1 MKKIIFTLLLV
12 LPILTFGQ
20 KIKIKKGLLTIDG
33 KSVAMVD
40 DDTRNFYKFKT
51 LEGEKVFDVT
61 FKGLSASNLEGF
73 QWLEMTSADGKVTE
87 IPYEVL
93 MTSFNTTKL
102 IVKLLSSKYELLDSS
117 GLKTNKI
124 ADFFAQEREKL
135 SDKYTK
141 AVVSA
146 KADAAAR
153 QKAIGVYSPHVKDNG
168 TVVFGGSQGTKIVGK
183 VVYQMNANR
192 TSNYVAKDL
201 DGITVATA
209 SGCSTCTET
218 KVKTYTDEEFSYDYG
233 SRTMMTGRFSNSQAK
248 LFIEELVGRGYKLG
262 REAKTKGKQLR
273 NEKIKI
279 AKENSTNLY
288 GVPGS
293 VTDKDG
299 VVYEGTIYAVFEVL
313 VIDPSQR
320 ESGMAELDM
329 IDNYGKTVNVKYK
342 NAKGRTRTKKLMAR
356 QGTSFC
362 TEIDGENVCFYGMK
376 TKGNALKKLSN
387 AMSLGFNNSYFYKE
401 VKEINGHQLLIKPG
415 NEEIYVIKFKNK
427 DSGFMIDG
435 RNNETISEA
444 FAKFLK
450 DDCKTLSEDLKNNE
464 FDLKNVDN
472 LINII
477 EEYDA
482 CK

>member
-1 MKKIIFTLLLV
+1 MKKIIFTLLFV
-12 LPILTFGQ
+12 LPLLTFGQ
-20 KIKIKKGLLTIDG
+20 KIKLKKGLLTIDG

-51 LEGEKVFDVT
+51 LDGEKVFDVA

-73 QWLEMTSADGKVTE
+73 QWLEITSPDGKITE

-102 IVKLLSSKYELLDSS
+102 IVKLLSSKYELLDAS
-117 GLKTNKI
+117 GLKTDNI
-124 ADFFAQEREKL
+124 TAFFEQEREKL
-135 SDKYTK
+135 SDKYAK
-141 AVVSA
+141 AVVAS

-153 QKAIGVYSPHVKDNG
+153 QKAIGAYNPHVKDNG

-192 TSNYVAKDL
+192 SSNYVAVDL

-233 SRTMMTGRFSNSQAK
+233 SKTMMTGRFSNSQAK
-248 LFIEELVGRGYKLG
+248 IFIEELVGRGYKLG

-288 GVPGS
+288 GVAGN

-299 VVYEGTIYAVFEVL
+299 VVYNGTIYAVFEAL
-313 VIDPSQR
+313 VIDDSQR
-320 ESGMAELDM
+320 ESGMADLDV

-342 NAKGRTRTKKLMAR
+342 NEKGKTRTKKLMAK
-356 QGTSFC
+356 QGATFC
-362 TEIDGENVCFYGMK
+362 TEIEGENTCFYGMK

-387 AMSLGFNNSYFYKE
+387 AASLGFNNSYFYKE
-401 VKEINGHQLLIKPG
+401 VKKINGHQLLVKPG
-415 NEEIYVIKFKNK
+415 DEGIYVIKFKNK
-427 DSGFMIDG
+427 DAGFMIDG
-435 RNNETISEA
+435 RNNEKISTA

-450 DDCKTLSEDLKNNE
+450 DDCKSLSEDLGNNE
-464 FDLKNVDN
+464 FDLKNVEN

-477 EEYDA
+477 EEYNA

>member
-12 LPILTFGQ
+12 LPLLTFGQ
-20 KIKIKKGLLTIDG
+20 KIKIKKGLLTFDG
-33 KSVAMVD
+33 KSVAKVD

-51 LEGEKVFDVT
+51 LDGKKVFDVA

-73 QWLEMTSADGKVTE
+73 QWLEITSADGKVTE

-102 IVKLLSSKYELLDSS
+102 IVKLLSSKYELLDAS
-117 GLKTNKI
+117 GLKMANI
-124 ADFFAQEREKL
+124 DAFFAQEREKL
-135 SDKYTK
+135 SDKYAK

-146 KADAAAR
+146 KADAAVR
-153 QKAIGVYSPHVKDNG
+153 QKAIGNYKPFVKDNG

-183 VVYQMNANR
+183 VSYNSSSSSYIA
-192 TSNYVAKDL
+192 TDL

-262 REAKTKGKQLR
+262 REAKTKGRQLR
-273 NEKIKI
+273 NEKVKI
-279 AKENSTNLY
+279 AKENSVNLY
-288 GVPGS
+288 GVPGT
-293 VTDKDG
+293 VTDKEG
-299 VVYEGTIYAVFEVL
+299 VVLKGTIYAVFEKL
-313 VIDPSQR
+313 MIDESQR
-320 ESGMAELDM
+320 ESGMADLDA
-329 IDNYGKTVNVKYK
+329 IDNYGKTVSVKYK
-342 NAKGRTRTKKLMAR
+342 NEKGRTRTKRLMAK
-356 QGTSFC
+356 QNASFC
-362 TEIDGENVCFYGMK
+362 TEIEGENTCFYGMK

-401 VKEINGHQLLIKPG
+401 VKALNGHQLLIKPG
-415 NEEIYVIKFKNK
+415 NEGIYVIKFKNK
-427 DSGFMIDG
+427 EAGFMIDG
-435 RNNETISEA
+435 RNNEKISEA

-450 DDCKTLSEDLKNNE
+450 DDCKSLSEDLSNNE
-464 FDLKNVDN
+464 FDLKNIDN
-472 LINII
+472 LIQII

>member
-12 LPILTFGQ
+12 LPLLTFGQ
-20 KIKIKKGLLTIDG
+20 KIKLKKGLLTIDG
-33 KSVAMVD
+33 NAVAKVN

-51 LEGEKVFDVT
+51 LDGEKVFDVA

-73 QWLEMTSADGKVTE
+73 QWLEMTSVDGKVTE

-102 IVKLLSSKYELLDSS
+102 IVKLLSSKYELLDAS
-117 GLKTNKI
+117 GLKTDKI
-124 ADFFAQEREKL
+124 AAFFAQEREKL

-146 KADAAAR
+146 KADAATR
-153 QKAIGVYSPHVKDNG
+153 QKAIGAYNPHVKDNG

-183 VVYQMNANR
+183 VIYQMNPNR
-192 TSNYVAKDL
+192 TSYYVAKDL

-218 KVKTYTDEEFSYDYG
+218 TVKTYTDQEFSYDYG
-233 SRTMMTGRFSNSQAK
+233 SKTMMTGRFSNSQAK
-248 LFIEELVGRGYKLG
+248 IFIEELVGRGYKLG
-262 REAKTKGKQLR
+262 REAKTKGRELR
-273 NEKIKI
+273 NEKVKI
-279 AKENSTNLY
+279 AKENSINLY
-288 GVPGS
+288 GVSGS
-293 VTDKDG
+293 ATDKEG
-299 VVYEGTIYAVFEVL
+299 EVFEGTLYAIFEKL
-313 VIDPSQR
+313 SLDESQTQSGIADID
-320 ESGMAELDM
+320 A
-329 IDNYGKTVNVKYK
+329 IDNYGKTVSVKYT
-342 NAKGRTRTKKLMAR
+342 NAKGRKRTKKLMAK
-356 QGTSFC
+356 QGASFC
-362 TEIDGENVCFYGMK
+362 TEIEGEKACFYGMK

-401 VKEINGHQLLIKPG
+401 VKEINGHQLLVKPG
-415 NEEIYVIKFKNK
+415 DKDIYVIKFKNK
-427 DSGFMIDG
+427 DAGFMIDG
-435 RNNETISEA
+435 RNNEKASEA
-444 FAKFLK
+444 FSKFLK
-450 DDCKTLSEDLKNNE
+450 EDCKTLSEDIENNE
-464 FDLKNVDN
+464 FDLKNVEN